1 MIVPFLTLEITLFRM
16 VKGFRV
22 TDSGR
27 KLVMSGA
34 RLEECIVPNSA
45 EGITSYY
52 TRVYGGNKLFR
63 GLAGLPQV
71 LLDSLDQYW
80 NTAEENTPPSAGD
93 SREKEV
99 STPTATRAQRPAAP
113 ESRSTQIRVVNP
125 KVSSPEPPVNEI
137 RSKKESSQEETND
150 TKTSG
155 FQGAVAKVASTL
167 KSVKAFASPKHG
179 NKDETAVTGND
190 EAKNVSVPSE
200 AKA

>member
-1 MIVPFLTLEITLFRM
+1 M

-45 EGITSYY
+45 EGIPSYY
-52 TRVYGGNKLFR
+52 TRVYGGHKLFR

-71 LLDSLDQYW
+71 LLDSLGQLSRW

-93 SREKEV
+93 SRQKEV
-99 STPTATRAQRPAAP
+99 STLGAPGAPRPATP
-113 ESRSTQIRVVNP
+113 ESRSTHSTGVNP
-125 KVSSPEPPVNEI
+125 KVSSPETPVNEI
-137 RSKKESSQEETND
+137 ISKEESSQEESTD

-155 FQGAVAKVASTL
+155 FKGAVAKVASTL
-167 KSVKAFASPKHG
+167 KSVKAFASPKQG
-179 NKDETAVTGND
+179 TRYETAVTGND
-190 EAKNVSVPSE
+190 EAKNVSVRRE
-200 AKA
+200 AKT